1 MRVVLT
7 RTREVSPRLAEALRA
22 QGFQV
27 DECPLI
33 RIERIDGPAVRA
45 EGYDWIVLT
54 SRAAVEALFER
65 LEGSLP
71 AVAAVGPGTADALRA
86 HGVEPALVARAST
99 QEGLLAELPSPSG
112 RVLFAGAE
120 GARDV
125 LVRSLEADA
134 VALYR
139 TIEERPEVFPDCD
152 LVVLASASAAR
163 AFAAL
168 ELDIPCVSIGP
179 ITSAEAGRHGVRIV
193 AEAATHDL
201 EGLVQAVKL
210 VASST
215 GLSPS

>member
-7 RTREVSPRLAEALRA
+7 QTREASPRLAESLRA
-22 QGFQV
+22 EGFQV

-33 RIERIDGPAVRA
+33 RIERIDGPPVRA
-45 EGYDWIVLT
+45 EGYDWVVLS

-86 HGVEPALVARAST
+86 HGVEPALVAREST
-99 QEGLLAELPSPSG
+99 QEGLLAELPSAPG

-120 GARDV
+120 GVRDV
-125 LVRSLEADA
+125 LVRALEAD
-134 VALYR
+134 VVTLYR
-139 TIEERPEVFPDCD
+139 TVEERPEAFPDCD
-152 LVVLASASAAR
+152 LVALASASAAR

-168 ELDIPCVSIGP
+168 GLDIPCVSIGP
-179 ITSAEAGRHGVRIV
+179 ITSAEAHRHGVRIV
-193 AEAATHDL
+193 AEATTHDL
-201 EGLVQAVKL
+201 EGLAQAVKL

-215 GLSPS
+215 GSLPS